1 MADLEDAQ
9 AQKAQSRAIPRAEG
23 CFVLCEIRKNDFLF
37 SFCCRGPK
45 SVHLPGARNQIE
57 SDRRQIS
64 RLNKKI
70 DELGKASLE
79 DKEENLRLR
88 ANIAELQDELKHK
101 TNAIQQLNS
110 RIQRTN
116 SNPVR
121 PIQTLQNS
129 FNSTTLEGK
138 RDLLSLLIAPF
149 VWQST

>member
-1 MADLEDAQ
+1 MTFCSVSAAEDRNQ
-9 AQKAQSRAIPRAEG
+9 FIFQEQE
-23 CFVLCEIRKNDFLF
+23 
-37 SFCCRGPK
+37 
-45 SVHLPGARNQIE
+45 NQIE

-138 RDLLSLLIAPF
+138 RDLLSLLIALF
-149 VWQST
+149 LCGKVLRRSDFD